1 MSYMNKMK
9 GKFLEVSFRII
20 AANLRY
26 LMIVDLLDQLKR
38 ERVPVEGE
46 RQSRR
51 YFPASSGLMKV
62 NERRKSH
69 QNR

>member
-51 YFPASSGLMKV
+51 YFSRQLWT
-62 NERRKSH
+62 NEG
-69 QNR
+69 

>member
-1 MSYMNKMK
+1 M
-9 GKFLEVSFRII
+9 II

-26 LMIVDLLDQLKR
+26 LMLVDLLDQSKR

-51 YFPASSGLMKV
+51 YFSRQLWT
-62 NERRKSH
+62 NEG
-69 QNR
+69 

>member
-1 MSYMNKMK
+1 M
-9 GKFLEVSFRII
+9 II

-38 ERVPVEGE
+38 ERVPVEGG

-51 YFPASSGLMKV
+51 YFFRQLWT
-62 NERRKSH
+62 NEG
-69 QNR
+69 